1 MRVITFKAEEEL
13 LQKLDLY
20 CINNNRE
27 RSEVIR
33 EAIMFYLSCK
43 KGRVYRQNSRSSVE
57 ENYTNSITRVQEL

>member
-20 CINNNRE
+20 AVNMRLT

-33 EAIMFYLSCK
+33 EAIKGFLTQGRPGHRSCD
-43 KGRVYRQNSRSSVE
+43 E
-57 ENYTNSITRVQEL
+57 A